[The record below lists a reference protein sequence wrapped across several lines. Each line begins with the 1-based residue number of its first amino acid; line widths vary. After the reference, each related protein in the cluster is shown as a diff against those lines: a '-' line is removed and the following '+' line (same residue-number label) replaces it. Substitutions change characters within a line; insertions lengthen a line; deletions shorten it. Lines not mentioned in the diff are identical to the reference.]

1 MVERLSL
8 DDVPYYAISAF
19 KRVYKNRRFDLLGNS
34 LAIIADIPSAER
46 GREIVRWTEE
56 NCKKL
61 TKRGIL
67 TGNLPPVLFPFIE
80 PGDED
85 WRKRYEKFNQPG
97 EYHNGGIWPFAVAL
111 YALALIT
118 LDLMD
123 KAETTLF
130 ELAKLV
136 KKSRNPDLDYG
147 FNEWYRAQTGTTKGR
162 TGRPGPPRYSSTQPS
177 ASRGRRSFSSI
188 SSKEAKL
195 DRPAAFKLLYC

>member
-1 MVERLSL
+1 MIERLCL
-8 DDVPYYAISAF
+8 DDVPLYAISAF

-34 LAIIADIPSAER
+34 LAIIADIPSADR
-46 GREIVRWTEE
+46 GREIVRWTGE

-67 TGNLPPVLFPFIE
+67 PGNLPPVLFPFIE

-111 YALALIT
+111 YAVSLIK
-118 LDLMD
+118 LDLME
-123 KAETTLF
+123 KAGMSLL

-136 KKSRNPDLDYG
+136 KKSRNPDLNYG
-147 FNEWYRAQTGTTKGR
+147 FNEWHRAHTGTAKGQDWQ
-162 TGRPGPPRYSSTQPS
+162 TWS
-177 ASRGRRSFSSI
+177 AALFLYA
-188 SSKEAKL
+188 AKCFERQKVL
-195 DRPAAFKLLYC
+195 FLN